1 VRQTISITAATLAL
15 AASLAAGQERTRFE
29 IEANLW
35 EPDVSGG
42 IRVVEQGVG
51 GDIDLAN
58 DLGLASDSVTGL
70 RLVFH
75 PSRRTEIRFTRLPLS
90 FSADVVASRT
100 IEFAGEVFTFS
111 TRVVS
116 ELEMDYLRAGFAWQ
130 FLSSSDGRFRAGPLL
145 EVKGYDGSASLSAPE
160 LIIPVTVSE
169 DFEAAFG
176 SAGLA
181 VDLEPTARVHIFGEF
196 SALVGADEGDQTDF
210 EVGVRVTLAGPLAV
224 QAGYRSIETDFEDDN
239 DLVDFDV
246 DGVFFGARLGF

>member
-1 VRQTISITAATLAL
+1 MRQTISITAAALAL
-15 AASLAAGQERTRFE
+15 AASLATGQERTRLE
-29 IEANLW
+29 IEVNLW
-35 EPDVSGG
+35 EPDVDGG

-51 GDIDLAN
+51 GDIDLAD
-58 DLGLASDSVTGL
+58 DLGLASDSVADL

-75 PSRRTEIRFTRLPLS
+75 PSRRTEIRFTRMPLS
-90 FSADVVASRT
+90 FSADAIVSRT
-100 IEFAGEVFTFS
+100 IEFAGEVFTLS

-116 ELEMDYLRAGFAWQ
+116 ALEFDYLRAGFAWQ
-130 FLSSSDGRFRAGPLL
+130 FLSSADGRFRAGPLL

-181 VDLEPTARVHIFGEF
+181 IDLEPTQRVHVFGEF
-196 SALVGADEGDQTDF
+196 SVLVGADEGDQTDL
-210 EVGVRVTLAGPLAV
+210 EVGVRVVLAGPLAV
-224 QAGYRSIETDFEDDN
+224 QAGYRSIETDFEDDR

-246 DGVFFGARLGF
+246 DGVFFGASLRF